1 MKIEERGLKDE
12 VDLRKQYF
20 SLHFSAFAISITRRL
35 RLLAWP
41 IWADA
46 PFGPGPPR
54 SAFSSASTVILP
66 SLAYCCWKPTRKP
79 MTVDAVL
86 GLGWV
91 RAAERKSGPYR
102 STNHPERHGSSP

>member
-79 MTVDAVL
+79 IHGLRVL
-86 GLGWV
+86 GEVRG
-91 RAAERKSGPYR
+91 RAAERKFGLI
-102 STNHPERHGSSP
+102 

>member
-79 MTVDAVL
+79 IVLIRLL
-86 GLGWV
+86 GLLLV
-91 RAAERKSGPYR
+91 R
-102 STNHPERHGSSP
+102 